1 MKPADFEEKDY
12 EGPLYSQLLCGNH
25 RISTPGQVFENAFGI
40 DCALEAHHAILWD
53 YFGYKNIP
61 DGIALSDYRWGWVHR
76 RYGKYRHMSKF
87 PVNLLIQA
95 KRPDVLTGPN
105 PSFKRRGIPNGYWR
119 FHITE
124 HQQPL
129 LYKLSRQLKH
139 RALVIYASP
148 AFDTHSDLDDLTEN
162 RQIVEQSSF
171 VNVERMKG
179 HHTWNYDKPG
189 TSGIAASKPEWID
202 DENFNRQLMFKLEE
216 QNQESS
222 AIQDLITIDNAI
234 TETINYLPEN
244 PICMSFRRKVEK
256 ISTAGLPDELLK
268 FLRIRIFFNLI
279 NVTWLVAERP

>member
-12 EGPLYSQLLCGNH
+12 EGPLYTQLLCGNH
-25 RISTPGQVFENAFGI
+25 RICTPGQVFENAFGI

-87 PVNLLIQA
+87 PVNILIQA
-95 KRPDVLTGPN
+95 KRPDVLTGPH
-105 PSFKRRGIPNGYWR
+105 PIFKYRGIPKGYWR

-129 LYKLSRQLKH
+129 LSRLSRQLKH

-148 AFDTHSDLDDLTEN
+148 AFNTHSDLDDFTESK
-162 RQIVEQSSF
+162 QIVEKSSF
-171 VNVERMKG
+171 VNVERMEG
-179 HHTWNYDKPG
+179 HHTWNYDRPG
-189 TSGIAASKPEWID
+189 TSGIAASELEWID
-202 DENFNRQLMFKLEE
+202 DEDFNLQLTLKLEYY
-216 QNQESS
+216 NQESS
-222 AIQDLITIDNAI
+222 AIQDLIMIDDAI
-234 TETINYLPEN
+234 TETIKSLPEN
-244 PICMSFRRKVEK
+244 PICISFRRKLGK
-256 ISTAGLPDELLK
+256 ISNAALPNELLK
-268 FLRIRIFFNLI
+268 FLRISIFFSLI